1 MLNGPLLVTERL
13 ILRPPATED
22 FDAFAAMCA
31 DSETMKF
38 IGGACPRAQAWRI
51 WCTLAGAWHIRGF
64 SMFSVIERATGEWVG
79 RIGPWEPDGWPAPE
93 IAYGVS
99 PKFAGTGYAFEAAV
113 AACDFAV
120 EFLKWDELMHCI
132 DPDNVRSQ
140 ALAKRLGAT
149 NDGPTTLPAPF
160 QDARVDAWKQSADH
174 WRANRKALG
183 A

>member
-31 DSETMKF
+31 DAETMKF
-38 IGGACPRAQAWRI
+38 IGGACTRAQAWRI

-64 SMFSVIERATGEWVG
+64 SMFSVIERATGAWVG
-79 RIGPWEPDGWPAPE
+79 RIGPWEPAEWPAPE
-93 IAYGVS
+93 IAYGVAA
-99 PKFAGTGYAFEAAV
+99 PYAGTGYAYEAAV

-132 DPDNVRSQ
+132 DPANTRSQ

-149 NDGPTTLPAPF
+149 NSGPTRLPPPF
-160 QDARVDAWKQSADH
+160 QDAPVDAWKQSADQ
-174 WRANRKALG
+174 WRARRKETTP
-183 A
+183 